1 MNEELVTNI
10 LSNVCNNKR
19 YQFIEEGL
27 IRNIIISEMDKGR
40 SKKETVKQVRA
51 KLHQIGGAYQELSIP
66 YQDWSNE
73 LHQFQR
79 NLKSPGLINFCQS
92 CMPFHRSTKERLP
105 ILPSFYSK
113 IFSEIGSIHSIM
125 DLACGLNP
133 LTLPWM
139 NLPNN
144 LEFFACDIYSDMI
157 GFLNTFFTHTNTT
170 GTAFLCDLTT
180 TTPDQQVD
188 VVFAFKTIPCL
199 EQVDKKIGRRLL
211 SEISAPNIF
220 VSFPVQSLG
229 GHEKGMRSNYRQHFF
244 DLIKGKNWIIKEYLF
259 STELVFLIQK

>member
-1 MNEELVTNI
+1 MNDSLVMTI
-10 LSNVCNNKR
+10 LSDVCKNKR

-27 IRNIIISEMDKGR
+27 IRNIISSELTKGR

-51 KLHQIGGAYQELSIP
+51 KLHQIGGAYQEPSIP
-66 YQDWSNE
+66 YQDWSDE
-73 LHQFQR
+73 LHQLQSD
-79 NLKSPGLINFCQS
+79 LGSPELINFCQS
-92 CMPFHRSTKERLP
+92 CMSFHRSTKERLP

-113 IFSEIGSIHSIM
+113 LFSEIGPIHSIM

-144 LEFFACDIYSDMI
+144 FEYFACDIYSDMI
-157 GFLNTFFTHTNTT
+157 GFLNTFFAHTNTT
-170 GTAFLCDLTT
+170 GTAFLCDLSTS
-180 TTPDQQVD
+180 TPDQQVD

-199 EQVDKKIGRRLL
+199 EQVDKKIGLRLL
-211 SEISAPNIF
+211 SGINAPNIF

-229 GHEKGMRSNYRQHFF
+229 GHEKGMRSNYRQHFL
-244 DLIKGKNWIIKEYLF
+244 DLIDGTNWKVKEYLF

>member
-1 MNEELVTNI
+1 MNEALVTTI
-10 LSNVCNNKR
+10 LSNVCANKR

-27 IRNIIISEMDKGR
+27 IRNIIVSELNKGR

-66 YQDWSNE
+66 YKDWSDE
-73 LHQFQR
+73 LRQLQSD
-79 NLKSPGLINFCQS
+79 LKSPELNHFCQS
-92 CMPFHRSTKERLP
+92 CMSFHRSTKERLP
-105 ILPSFYSK
+105 FLPSFYSK
-113 IFSEIGSIHSIM
+113 LFSEIGPIHSIM

-144 LEFFACDIYSDMI
+144 LEYYACDIYSDMI
-157 GFLNTFFTHTNTT
+157 GFLNTFFAHTNTT
-170 GTAFLCDLTT
+170 GTAFQCDLTT
-180 TTPDQQVD
+180 SIPDQQVD

-199 EQVDKKIGRRLL
+199 EQVDKNIGIRLL
-211 SEISAPNIF
+211 SEINAPNIF
-220 VSFPVQSLG
+220 ISFPVKSLG

-244 DLIKGKNWIIKEYLF
+244 DLIQGENWIVKEYLF
-259 STELVFLIQK
+259 NTELVFLIKK

>member
-1 MNEELVTNI
+1 MDEALVTTI
-10 LSNVCNNKR
+10 LSDVCKNKR

-27 IRNIIISEMDKGR
+27 IRNIIISEINKGR

-66 YQDWSNE
+66 YQDWSDK
-73 LHQFQR
+73 LHQLQSD
-79 NLKSPGLINFCQS
+79 LKSPELINFCQS
-92 CMPFHRSTKERLP
+92 AMLFHRSTKERLP
-105 ILPSFYSK
+105 ILPSFYTK
-113 IFSEIGSIHSIM
+113 IFSEIGPIHSIL

-139 NLPNN
+139 ILPDNY
-144 LEFFACDIYSDMI
+144 EYCACDIYSDMI
-157 GFLNTFFTHTNTT
+157 GFLNAFFTHTNIH

-180 TTPDQQVD
+180 TIPDQQVD

-199 EQVDKKIGRRLL
+199 EQVDKNIGLRLL
-211 SEISAPNIF
+211 SEINAPNIF

-229 GHEKGMRSNYRQHFF
+229 GHEKGMRSNYRQHLF
-244 DLIKGKNWIIKEYLF
+244 DLIEGKNWKLKEYLF